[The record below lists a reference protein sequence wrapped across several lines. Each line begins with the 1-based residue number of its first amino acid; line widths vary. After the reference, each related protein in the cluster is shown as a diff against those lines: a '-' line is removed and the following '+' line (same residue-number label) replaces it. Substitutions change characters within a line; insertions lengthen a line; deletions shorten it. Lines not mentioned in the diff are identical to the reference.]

1 MSYLEKI
8 DMAREI
14 LELPKEA
21 NLREIEKAYRK
32 KALEFH
38 PDRKRGQRDKECRK
52 EMVQVNK
59 AYQIIR
65 DYIREYRFSFKKEEV
80 EKYDPDRDMTRF
92 GKYLLRGRR

>member
-1 MSYLEKI
+1 LFYFEKL
-8 DMAREI
+8 DEARRA
-14 LELPKEA
+14 LELPEETT
-21 NLREIEKAYRK
+21 LEEIEKAYRRRV
-32 KALEFH
+32 LQLH
-38 PDRKRGQRDKECRK
+38 PDRKREQRYKECRK

-92 GKYLLRGRR
+92 SKYSLKGRR

>member
-1 MSYLEKI
+1 
-8 DMAREI
+8 MAREI

-38 PDRKRGQRDKECRK
+38 PDRKRGQRDEECRK

-59 AYQIIR
+59 AYQKR
-65 DYIREYRFSFKKEEV
+65 NGS
-80 EKYDPDRDMTRF
+80 
-92 GKYLLRGRR
+92 G

>member
-1 MSYLEKI
+1 MSYFKKI

-21 NLREIEKAYRK
+21 NLREIEKAYRR

-38 PDRKRGQRDKECRK
+38 PDRKREQRYKECRK

-92 GKYLLRGRR
+92 SKYLLKGSR

>member
-1 MSYLEKI
+1 LSYFEKI
-8 DMAREI
+8 DRAREI

-38 PDRKRGQRDKECRK
+38 PYRKREQRHKECRE

-59 AYQIIR
+59 AHQIIR

-80 EKYDPDRDMTRF
+80 EKHNPTRDMTRF
-92 GKYLLRGRR
+92 GKDWLREGK